1 MFKQNHLENTVEGF
15 DVEHQILAL
24 EPTLVLE
31 GVLTI
36 WCLVLK
42 TRFDIRVS
50 QMEARSQS
58 GKEFWGEKG
67 ANSIP
72 FVTRVVDWHSK
83 AVLLYK
89 LNIDFFFFSRR
100 GTNMH

>member
-1 MFKQNHLENTVEGF
+1 
-15 DVEHQILAL
+15 
-24 EPTLVLE
+24 
-31 GVLTI
+31 
-36 WCLVLK
+36 
-42 TRFDIRVS
+42 
-50 QMEARSQS
+50 MEARIQS

-89 LNIDFFFFSRR
+89 LNVDFFLYLVGEEQICIKWYREHLYHI
-100 GTNMH
+100 GTDYRTLRSDQWYKRLPSLCRS